1 MSYGQ
6 EGIMGEGKPSLKAF
20 IANLIDI
27 LQKEGAKGLSGGSP
41 SVHEIVK
48 TCFSEDEPLHVIEE
62 LVRDKIIAVRPLKNG
77 VTITLRQESTTTAT
91 AAATL
96 EKMRIGA
103 DQLGILSAE
112 EFIINAITN
121 LRREGYKG
129 IHSVFSGFN
138 EAFMKY
144 FSGQDPA
151 EVTAR
156 LAKEGKIVLRPT
168 KRGVMLYLPGDAPPA
183 VTIEDT
189 LKKMDLSE
197 GAAEKISHEEF
208 VKKAIRSLRSGE
220 YKGIHS
226 VYSGFN
232 DAFKKYFG
240 ADPVVTTSRLAKDK
254 IIAIRPVRG
263 GVMMYFPE
271 DVPSTTN
278 VDDIL
283 KKMNLSLDPHDRI
296 PPDEFVKKAIVNLRL
311 EGYKG
316 IHSVFSGF
324 NEAFKKYFG
333 ADPVEITTKLAKE
346 EKIAVI
352 RRKGGA
358 MLYLPEEAPKG
369 QRK

>member
-6 EGIMGEGKPSLKAF
+6 EGIMGEGKASLKAF
-20 IANLIDI
+20 VADLIEI

-41 SVHEIVK
+41 AAHEILR
-48 TCFSEDEPLHVIEE
+48 TCFSEDEPFHVIEE
-62 LVRDKIIAVRPLKNG
+62 MIRDKIIAVRPLKNG
-77 VTITLRQESTTTAT
+77 VSITLRQESTATAT

-96 EKMRIGA
+96 EKMGIGA

-112 EFIINAITN
+112 EFIIKAISK

-189 LKKMDLSE
+189 LKKMGLSGGE
-197 GAAEKISHEEF
+197 VEKLSHEEF
-208 VKKAIRSLRSGE
+208 VKKAIHSLRSGE

-240 ADPVVTTSRLAKDK
+240 TDPVVTTSKLANAK
-254 IIAIRPVRG
+254 IISIRPVRG

-271 DVPSTTN
+271 DAPSTTN
-278 VDDIL
+278 VDEIF
-283 KKMNLSLDPHDRI
+283 KKMNLSLDAHDRI
-296 PPDEFVKKAIVNLRL
+296 SPDEFVKKAIVNLRR

-316 IHSVFSGF
+316 IHSVYSGF

-333 ADPVEITTKLAKE
+333 ADPVEITMKLAKE
-346 EKIAVI
+346 DKIAVI
-352 RRKGGA
+352 RRRGGA

-369 QRK
+369 SKK